1 MFVRLLR
8 NTPRQAARLARQ
20 QHNRLVTRGAV
31 VETQQR
37 YQSTAAAPA
46 PYFEVDVVEGGIAV
60 VRMDQPNSP
69 VNTINVSMQDEF
81 ASVLDQIEND
91 ANIRAAVL
99 ISKKSTCF
107 VAGADIDMI
116 NKVTSAEEGA
126 AMSAGGQ
133 EMFKRI
139 ENSKKPF
146 LAAINGP
153 ALGGG
158 LELAMACHYRV
169 ATTAKSTKLGLPE
182 VMLGVL
188 PGAGGTQRLIK
199 LVGEP
204 NAFPMILTGAQKDA
218 TKAKKMGIVDQI
230 IKPLGPGKISTME
243 YLENCSI
250 EFAKQLADGTLKRKN
265 KKPNTQ
271 TKIVQKALAFGP
283 TRKKFFETQVKA
295 GIMKQT
301 KGLYPAPLK
310 IAEVLEKSAAAG
322 FGTAAGYKA
331 EAEGFGALTMEP
343 VTKAMI
349 NIFNARNHCGKNH
362 WGKPEQTPK
371 ELAVLGAGLMGAGI
385 AQVSIGKGYNVIL
398 KDAGLDGLDAG
409 SKNIDDA
416 LQKKVKRRKMS
427 QWDADIIKERLKP
440 TLDYSQI
447 ANSDVIIEAV
457 PEILDLKHR
466 IIKEVEAVA
475 KPDHVFATNTSG
487 LLVREIAAAHSNPA
501 NVIGMHY
508 FSPVPQMELLE
519 IIVTDETSDETLKR
533 AIAVGLKQKKLIV
546 VAKDVPGFYCNR
558 CLAPALKEVLRMFQE
573 GVDPN
578 KINKLSGQAGFAV
591 GTATLIDEVGVDIAM
606 HAAKNIGCNPM
617 YGARM
622 NGGDVTFL
630 DALIEGGAGG
640 KKDKKGVFDYTDKKK
655 KGVVSNVFKDVQSK
669 FAIEP
674 THGATSDDE
683 LVDRILLR
691 YTNEAALCIQEEV
704 IRTPQEGDVAAI
716 FGTGYPPCKGG
727 PFMYMDTVGAQNI
740 VDRLNHLQDK
750 IGEEFAPSQ
759 ILIDMAKSGDKFY

>member
-8 NTPRQAARLARQ
+8 NTPRQAARYARQ
-20 QHNRLVTRGAV
+20 QQNRLASRGAAV
-31 VETQQR
+31 VVNQR
-37 YQSTAAAPA
+37 RFQSTAASVQ
-46 PYFEVDVVEGGIAV
+46 PYFEVEVKDGIAV

-69 VNTINVSMQDEF
+69 VNTINVDMQDEF
-81 ASVLDQIEND
+81 AGVLDQIEND
-91 ANIRAAVL
+91 SNIRAAVL
-99 ISKKSTCF
+99 ISKKSSCF
-107 VAGADIDMI
+107 VAGADIQMI

-126 AMSAGGQ
+126 AMSRGGQ

-188 PGAGGTQRLIK
+188 PGAGGTQRLVK

-218 TKAKKMGIVDQI
+218 KKAKKMGIVDQI
-230 IKPLGPGKISTME
+230 IEPLGPGKVTTME

-250 EFAKQLADGTLKRKN
+250 DFAKQLADGTLKRKA

-271 TKIVQKALAFGP
+271 TKIVKKALSIGF
-283 TRKKFFETQVKA
+283 TRQKFFDSQVKA

-310 IAEVLEKSAAAG
+310 IAEVLEKSAAVG
-322 FGTAAGYKA
+322 FGTDKA
-331 EAEGFGALTMEP
+331 YEIEAEGFGQLTMEP

-349 NIFNARNHCGKNH
+349 NIFNARTHCGKNH
-362 WGKPEQTPK
+362 WGKPEQPPK
-371 ELAVLGAGLMGAGI
+371 ELAILGAGLMGAGI
-385 AQVSIGKGYNVIL
+385 AEVSIGKGYNVIM
-398 KDAGLDGLDAG
+398 KDATLDGLDLG
-409 SKNIDDA
+409 SKNINDA

-440 TLDYSQI
+440 TLDYSAV
-447 ANSDVIIEAV
+447 ANSDLIIEAV

-487 LLVREIAAAHSNPA
+487 LLVREIAQAHSNPA

-508 FSPVPQMELLE
+508 FSPVPKMELLE
-519 IIVTDETSDETLKR
+519 IIVTDQTSDETLKR

-606 HAAKNIGCNPM
+606 HAAENIGCNPM
-617 YGARM
+617 YGERM
-622 NGGDVTFL
+622 NGGDVSFL
-630 DALIEGGAGG
+630 AKLIENGAGG
-640 KKDKKGVFDYTDKKK
+640 KKNKKGVFDYSDKKK
-655 KGVVSNVFKDVQSK
+655 KGVVSDTFKSVQSQM
-669 FAIEP
+669 AIEP
-674 THGATSDDE
+674 AHGATSDDE

-727 PFMYMDTVGAQNI
+727 PFMYMDTVGAQDI
-740 VDRLNHLQDK
+740 VDRLNRLADK
-750 IGEEFAPSQ
+750 IGPEFIPSQ
-759 ILIDMAKSGDKFY
+759 ILVDMAKNGNKFY